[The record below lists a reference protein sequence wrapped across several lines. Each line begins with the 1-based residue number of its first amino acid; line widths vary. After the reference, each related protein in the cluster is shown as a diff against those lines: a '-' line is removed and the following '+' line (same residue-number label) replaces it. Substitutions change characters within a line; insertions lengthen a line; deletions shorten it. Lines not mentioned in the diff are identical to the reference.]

1 MAGIVKR
8 IAAVLVSIVWLSLIL
23 GLLAGFFVPDL
34 HAQLPTPVKELTDPI
49 ALRERWES
57 FTDSLMS
64 GIGFQPPAEPDAT
77 ETPTPDSALF
87 IQPTA
92 TPVPETPTTAPPTA
106 EPATPTTAPAV
117 SSGDGDTPPAAET
130 SVSVS
135 VSEDGQ
141 ADLRSAPS
149 EDADVIGLVAAGG
162 RVNLSGRDAAGSWYR
177 LDDGPW
183 IHADDLV
190 DPPLDQIPIV
200 TAETQPTAEEP
211 EEPAADT
218 SDTGPQLQPAAVA
231 ALVNAD
237 SNLRAG
243 PGVEYDR
250 VGGINFGEEAAIVGI
265 SEDGE
270 WYLLESGAWIF
281 AALVTEAVDV
291 PVVSEDAMAEQTTAT
306 DPEPVEDEQTGT
318 EEELTTTDTE
328 QAEAERTDAE
338 QTETDQPE
346 AELTES
352 EETEAEQTE
361 TDDGLTQPVV
371 IAPLGA
377 NLRAGPGVE
386 FERVDGVEQDQILTI
401 VAQDETG
408 EWLKLEDASWIF
420 ADLVDNFPADLP
432 VESAEVVETEIDDA
446 EDGEEVS
453 DETTAPPEEAEL
465 EETDGED
472 AQLTDSTDDGQDE
485 GTDEEDS
492 QEESN
497 QVVIATINTDANLRN
512 GPGLEATIVDSVPAG
527 AQVTII
533 DSSDDEQWLQLENGF
548 WIFAALVDILPAD
561 GAEGANGESGT
572 EDNDNSAS
580 N

>member
-77 ETPTPDSALF
+77 ATPTPDSALS

-231 ALVNAD
+231 AFVNAD

-352 EETEAEQTE
+352 EEKEAEQTE
-361 TDDGLTQPVV
+361 TDDELPQPVV

-386 FERVDGVEQDQILTI
+386 FERVDGVEQGQILTI

-453 DETTAPPEEAEL
+453 EETTAPPEEAEL

-572 EDNDNSAS
+572 EDNENSAS